1 MTDFASKNNSVEK
14 GLELLECFSH
24 ANPFLTLE
32 ELVEKTGFPKTTT
45 FRLIK
50 SLEKYGYIKS
60 HKRYKET
67 HYSLGWVFLSKS
79 NIVLN
84 QLNIR
89 EQAHDDIVQLR
100 NETGLMVQLVIRDG
114 EEAVYIDQIESL
126 KPIKIYPQVGRRAPL
141 YAAAC
146 PRALLAFLSLTEQER
161 ILSQIDYS
169 LYPRIPEKEMLKEEL
184 LGVKKNG
191 FAISY
196 GELHEGTIAV
206 ASPILISDNEAIAAI
221 SVVGLERDFVDK
233 SDLELCINLVRET
246 AHRLSMKIQVKI

>member
-1 MTDFASKNNSVEK
+1 MTDFVSKNNSVEK
-14 GLELLECFSH
+14 GLELLECFNH
-24 ANPFLTLE
+24 AHPFLTLE

-45 FRLIK
+45 FRLLK

-67 HYSLGWVFLSKS
+67 LYSLGWAFLSKS

-89 EQAHDDIVQLR
+89 EQAHDDMVRLR

-126 KPIKIYPQVGRRAPL
+126 NPIKIYPQVGRRAPL

-146 PRALLAFLSLTEQER
+146 PRTLLAFLSLTEQER
-161 ILSQIDYS
+161 ILNQIDYS
-169 LYPRIPEKEMLKEEL
+169 LYPRIPKKERLQEEL
-184 LGVKKNG
+184 LHVKEKG
-191 FAISY
+191 IAISY

-206 ASPILISDNEAIAAI
+206 ASPILISDQDVIAAI
-221 SVVGLERDFVDK
+221 SVAGLEREFVNK
-233 SDLELCINLVRET
+233 GDLDQCIDLVRET
-246 AHRLSMKIQVKI
+246 ATRLSKKIQVRI